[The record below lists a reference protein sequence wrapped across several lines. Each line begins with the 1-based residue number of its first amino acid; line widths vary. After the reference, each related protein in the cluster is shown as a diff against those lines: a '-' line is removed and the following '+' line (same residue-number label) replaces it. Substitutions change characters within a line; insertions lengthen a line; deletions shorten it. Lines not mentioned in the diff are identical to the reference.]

1 MLVFDD
7 QAVGERRVEKPV
19 DINVLRDE
27 IIVALVEFTPTQL
40 EFLSRISGPSTYT
53 GFDNPFKA
61 LGCL

>member
-19 DINVLRDE
+19 DIDVLRDE
-27 IIVALVEFTPTQL
+27 VIVALVEITPTEL
-40 EFLSRISGPSTYT
+40 EFLKNIWIDTYT
-53 GFDNPFKA
+53 GFDSPFKA

>member
-19 DINVLRDE
+19 DINVLGNE
-27 IIVALVEFTPTQL
+27 VIVALVQFTPTKL
-40 EFLSRISGPSTYT
+40 ELVKNIRIDTYT